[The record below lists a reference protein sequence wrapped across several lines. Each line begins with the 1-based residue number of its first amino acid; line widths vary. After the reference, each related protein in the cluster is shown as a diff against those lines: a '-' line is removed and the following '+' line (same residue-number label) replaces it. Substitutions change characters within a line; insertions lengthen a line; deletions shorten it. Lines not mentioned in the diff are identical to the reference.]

1 MVRPGPPLRPAARAT
16 LDFLL
21 LCLHNNRR
29 QGRGRHMDS
38 APRWM
43 VREIANTTVKQ
54 PCTVGPQTQQRPT
67 GATTE
72 PVASYEEVLTELVEA
87 EHAEGWLTRC
97 VERGVFLA
105 VNDGLIA
112 ALHGVLSSMEAG
124 RVVEV
129 CAGDGTLAAALRNVG
144 SAVIATDACPPPGA
158 GEAVQTLA
166 ADEALRRLRPRVV
179 IGSFVPADSGVNE
192 QVLGDSGVGHY
203 LLLTARLPG
212 DGGVAGSPSG
222 WKAEH
227 LDHVAR
233 WMITRHDFHI
243 DSSRPIVAHGEAWL
257 LKRNKAS
264 S

>member
-1 MVRPGPPLRPAARAT
+1 MARCPAGWS
-16 LDFLL
+16 
-21 LCLHNNRR
+21 
-29 QGRGRHMDS
+29 GRS
-38 APRWM
+38 LTPEW
-43 VREIANTTVKQ
+43 KQ
-54 PCTVGPQTQQRPT
+54 PRTVGSQTQQRASDPT
-67 GATTE
+67 TD
-72 PVASYEEVLTELVEA
+72 PVPSYDDVLTELVEA

-97 VERGVFLA
+97 VDRGVFLA

-112 ALHGVLSSMEAG
+112 ALHGVLSSMGAG
-124 RVVEV
+124 PVVEV
-129 CAGDGTLAAALRNVG
+129 CAGDGTLAAALRNGG
-144 SAVIATDACPPPGA
+144 SAVIATDACPPPRA

-166 ADEALRRLRPRVV
+166 ADEVLRRLRPRVV

-212 DGGVAGSPSG
+212 DGGVPGSPSE

-243 DSSRPIVAHGEAWL
+243 DPGRPIVAHGEAWL
-257 LKRNKAS
+257 LKRKEAS